1 MPASLASKKPPVGRP
16 VGRVDA
22 RWQQSVSRRKAIAKL
37 AGALA
42 GSPLLQSDLAAQRDP
57 RPFNDHKRLPGLNE
71 MMVSFDFEPV
81 CFANVSQVT
90 YDYTAHGDG
99 SEFTVRRNRQA
110 FDWVDLVP
118 GKPIDPKTIDLS
130 TEILGTKM
138 SYPIMVAP
146 SAAQVPLHPDGE
158 IGMHRGA
165 TAAASTPTILSHVSS
180 LPVDKVAGAA
190 TGSLWA
196 QFYPQQDRTVGRK
209 ILDEAQAAGCTAIVV
224 TVDQQASYYERS
236 EHNRN
241 LGGSARRPSA
251 RGAAAAQGVGGPGRY
266 RVSTTR
272 LWYTWSYLD
281 EIREVVKVPLIVK
294 GILTSEDA
302 RLCIEHGMD
311 GIIVSNHG
319 GRSMDYG
326 PSTLEVLPEIVAA
339 VNGRIPVI
347 TDSGYRRGTDI
358 LKALAL
364 GARAVLL
371 GRTPRWALGAFG
383 APGVQRLLEIMQR
396 ELVVAAAAAGRGTLA
411 SIDSK
416 IVTTNFP

>member
-1 MPASLASKKPPVGRP
+1 MGRP
-16 VGRVDA
+16 VGRIDA

-165 TAAASTPTILSHVSS
+165 TAAANTPTILSHVSS

-209 ILDEAQAAGCTAIVV
+209 ILDEAQAAGWYGDRGDGRSAGVCTTSA
-224 TVDQQASYYERS
+224 ASTIGIS
-236 EHNRN
+236 
-241 LGGSARRPSA
+241 
-251 RGAAAAQGVGGPGRY
+251 AAAPAAPPPVAPPRQWVWVGRVATACPPPGSGTRGVT
-266 RVSTTR
+266 STR
-272 LWYTWSYLD
+272 F
-281 EIREVVKVPLIVK
+281 
-294 GILTSEDA
+294 A
-302 RLCIEHGMD
+302 RSSRC
-311 GIIVSNHG
+311 
-319 GRSMDYG
+319 R
-326 PSTLEVLPEIVAA
+326 
-339 VNGRIPVI
+339 
-347 TDSGYRRGTDI
+347 
-358 LKALAL
+358 
-364 GARAVLL
+364 
-371 GRTPRWALGAFG
+371 
-383 APGVQRLLEIMQR
+383 
-396 ELVVAAAAAGRGTLA
+396 
-411 SIDSK
+411 
-416 IVTTNFP
+416 